1 MEGSLAKSANK
12 WIKAKGLKSSS
23 IPISFIPFNK
33 NKDNCD
39 CGNKYSKTLLFN
51 QKYCKKCISGYIK
64 LILNNNDNITPSIDQ
79 LHNFYLFK
87 WVIIDVIIYTDNSIV
102 CNNHE
107 DKDFDKYEIQEFR
120 GCYIKDKLNSSPSKL
135 KIDWIPYSQ
144 IKNLEKIAEGGFGII
159 YKANIDEKVVAV
171 KGFLNSQD
179 PSNDFLNELKS
190 LYQCY
195 DEKFEY
201 NKLET
206 LIEESNTDINEYIT
220 KEYEL
225 DIDDTQRDSIIQNS
239 NIQYCSNS
247 LNSETNPL
255 RKRNIEELNVEIQ
268 DNGKHIK
275 ISDEIDKEIKE

>member
-1 MEGSLAKSANK
+1 MTSFNMKTKYVLYFFYVYN
-12 WIKAKGLKSSS
+12 IVS
-23 IPISFIPFNK
+23 INNISN
-33 NKDNCD
+33 N
-39 CGNKYSKTLLFN
+39 Y
-51 QKYCKKCISGYIK
+51 
-64 LILNNNDNITPSIDQ
+64 LIILD
-79 LHNFYLFK
+79 
-87 WVIIDVIIYTDNSIV
+87 
-102 CNNHE
+102 
-107 DKDFDKYEIQEFR
+107 
-120 GCYIKDKLNSSPSKL
+120 
-135 KIDWIPYSQ
+135 
-144 IKNLEKIAEGGFGII
+144 
-159 YKANIDEKVVAV
+159 
-171 KGFLNSQD
+171 
-179 PSNDFLNELKS
+179 
-190 LYQCY
+190 
-195 DEKFEY
+195 